1 MMKNIGNIHFNLKF
15 FRIYRKINKM
25 KNDIESSKAY
35 LCEADSTNIILE
47 WESFNEW
54 LISEIN
60 RLSQMY
66 NISGVEYNDDAPICH
81 IF

>member
-1 MMKNIGNIHFNLKF
+1 MKNIGNIHFNLKF

-47 WESFNEW
+47 
-54 LISEIN
+54 
-60 RLSQMY
+60 
-66 NISGVEYNDDAPICH
+66 
-81 IF
+81 